1 MAHLKR
7 DSWKLSKKW
16 PAIVFLLTFKVERII
31 SFLLPDIISLEPRLI
46 YLDEEVNLSSINSL
60 TVCVV

>member
-7 DSWKLSKKW
+7 DSWKSSKKW
-16 PAIVFLLTFKVERII
+16 PAIFFLLTFKVERII